1 MDSSRG
7 VSLGFKNTCS
17 SSFARLLTFYSTAS
31 FMLQSEPT
39 FAVPNQEV
47 GAPR

>member
-17 SSFARLLTFYSTAS
+17 SFARLLTFYSTTS

>member
-7 VSLGFKNTCS
+7 VSLGFTNTCF
-17 SSFARLLTFYSTAS
+17 SSFACLLTFSSTAS